1 MTTAVSNQNTIL
13 KVILAILLPPLAVF
27 MDRGLGGQFLLN
39 VLLTIVGLWVV
50 GVVHAL
56 IVVL

>member
-1 MTTAVSNQNTIL
+1 MSTVVSSQNKLL

-27 MDRGLGGQFLLN
+27 MDKGVGTQFILN
-39 VLLTIVGLWVV
+39 IVLTLVGFWIVGII
-50 GVVHAL
+50 HAL

>member
-1 MTTAVSNQNTIL
+1 MSTAVSNQNTLL

-27 MDRGLGGQFLLN
+27 MDRGLGTQFVLN
-39 VLLTIVGLWVV
+39 VVLTLIGFWIVGI
-50 GVVHAL
+50 VHAL

>member
-1 MTTAVSNQNTIL
+1 MSTTVKSQNTLL

-27 MDRGLGGQFLLN
+27 MDRGVGTQFILN
-39 VLLTIVGLWVV
+39 IVLTLVGFWVI
-50 GVVHAL
+50 GIIHAL

>member
-1 MTTAVSNQNTIL
+1 MSTAVSNQNTFL

-27 MDRGLGGQFLLN
+27 MERGVGTQFILN
-39 VLLTIVGLWVV
+39 IVLTLIGFWVV
-50 GVVHAL
+50 GIIHAL